1 MQLRATSPTPREALA
16 RLISSGG
23 RRNDNAVVIGL
34 LGRGIGASR
43 SPIMHEREGARLGL
57 DYAYRLIDFDR
68 LELEDGALAD
78 VIEAA
83 EELGFSGLN
92 VTHPFKQSVIP
103 FLKDLSPEARAIGAV
118 NTVVLRDAMRT
129 GHNTDSWGFAESF
142 RETLPDCP
150 LRHVVQLGAGGA
162 GAAVAYALMEMGTA
176 RLDIYDKAGPRA
188 AALAERLQAQF
199 GAHVQALSSLP
210 GALNDADGIVNA
222 TPVGMEKYPGLP
234 FDESLLLSRHWVAE
248 VVYFPAETAL
258 LRLARARGCRT
269 LPGLGMAIF
278 QALRAFELFT
288 GLQPDR
294 AAMAAHF
301 AAGGSLVDI
310 N

>member
-1 MQLRATSPTPREALA
+1 MHLRATSPTPREALA
-16 RLISSGG
+16 RLISGDG
-23 RRNDNAVVIGL
+23 RRDDNAVVIGL

-57 DYAYRLIDFDR
+57 NYAYRLIDFDR

-92 VTHPFKQSVIP
+92 ITHPFKQSVIP

-118 NTVVLRDAMRT
+118 NTVVLHDAVRT

-142 RETLPDCP
+142 REKLPDCP

-162 GAAVAYALMEMGTA
+162 GAAVAYALLEMGVA
-176 RLDIYDKAGPRA
+176 RLGIYDKAGPRA

-199 GAHVQALSSLP
+199 GAHVQELSSVA
-210 GALNDADGIVNA
+210 GALNEADGIVNA
-222 TPVGMEKYPGLP
+222 TPIGMEKYPGLP
-234 FDESLLLSRHWVAE
+234 FDGSLLASRHWVAE

-258 LRLARARGCRT
+258 LQLAQARGCRT
-269 LPGLGMAIF
+269 LPGLGMAIY

-288 GLQPDR
+288 GLKPDR
-294 AAMAAHF
+294 TAMAAHF
-301 AAGGSLVDI
+301 AAGGSPVDI